1 MVWGRQVVCPF
12 LGGTDMAQI
21 IDITKRITNELPMV
35 KITDDI
41 VVTVNNRKNT
51 ILNMQA
57 MVQEVQKKSKD
68 GTFDEVG
75 LMTKSLEMLIGAK
88 ATKEVE
94 DMDLPLPEYKV
105 VYQAVMAAATG
116 STLEEVEGRFQ
127 DTEKK

>member
-94 DMDLPLPEYKV
+94 DMDLPLPEYKT

>member
-1 MVWGRQVVCPF
+1 
-12 LGGTDMAQI
+12 MAQI

-75 LMTKSLEMLIGAK
+75 AK

>member
-1 MVWGRQVVCPF
+1 
-12 LGGTDMAQI
+12 MAQI